1 MANVTSSSPIMHQ
14 DKTVY
19 ASAGSARTVLGLAE
33 EHRIPIPFDCQNGD
47 CGSCQI
53 EVEYYSPG
61 SKMGLALTEKEKSK
75 LKELGKL
82 TAADIEAAEVKDMP
96 PRWRLACQFV
106 ARAEDVRIIFS
117 GAPGGAA

>member
-1 MANVTSSSPIMHQ
+1 MANVTFSSPIMHQ

-19 ASAGSARTVLGLAE
+19 AIAGNTKTVLGLAE
-33 EHRIPIPFDCQNGD
+33 EHNIPIPFECQNGD
-47 CGSCQI
+47 CGSCLI
-53 EVEYYSPG
+53 EVEYYSPD
-61 SKMGLALTEKEKSK
+61 SKMSLALTEKEKSK

-82 TAADIEAAEVKDMP
+82 SAAELEAAEVSDMP

-117 GAPGGAA
+117 GEPGGSV